1 MSVTNTNVN
10 VVRCGSTVGSN
21 KQRYKLGYID
31 SGAKAA
37 QNDTWTVKN
46 IKQLIGVASATLDA
60 TGASEPFTVSGN
72 VITLT
77 GATGSACSALVI
89 YV

>member
-1 MSVTNTNVN
+1 MANSNVTAGRVAEL
-10 VVRCGSTVGSN
+10 GGASN
-21 KQRYKLGYID
+21 SGLKLGFIN

-46 IKQLIGVASATLDA
+46 AKEVVWVIPTVDA
-60 TGASEPFTVSGN
+60 TGASGTYTVATN

-77 GATGSACSALVI
+77 SATTGAHSGFVI
-89 YV
+89 FK

>member
-1 MSVTNTNVN
+1 MTNTNVYATEIFPN
-10 VVRCGSTVGSN
+10 GGITNSG
-21 KQRYKLGYID
+21 YKLGYID

-46 IKQLIGVASATLDA
+46 ASVVLLAWPTLDA
-60 TGASEPFTVSGN
+60 TGAAETHTISSN

-77 GATGSACSALVI
+77 GATGTACSALVL
-89 YV
+89 YKE

>member
-1 MSVTNTNVN
+1 MTNENVN
-10 VVRCGSTVGSN
+10 VKRVNPIGGITNAGF
-21 KQRYKLGYID
+21 KLGYID

-46 IKQLIGVASATLDA
+46 AKEVLLAWPTLDA
-60 TGASEPFTVSGN
+60 TGAAEAHTLSTN

-77 GATGSACSALVI
+77 GATGTACSALI
-89 YV
+89 LYR